1 MAVIQNKTFLHQ
13 ASITIGSDEY
23 TSAFR
28 DPAIVPTTAEVSVI
42 DAGGNSIPFTGTTTY
57 VFTAT
62 MYQDW
67 TSTGLAKAW
76 MAAEGTQATI
86 KYKIAGVQ
94 GMFTIVVV
102 IKPVQIGGATNA
114 VAESAISLPVV
125 GKPVWSAS

>member
-13 ASITIGSDEY
+13 ATLDIGADTY

-28 DPAIVPTTAEVSVI
+28 DPAIVPTTVETSIVDASGASV
-42 DAGGNSIPFTGTTTY
+42 PFTGTTSY
-57 VFTAT
+57 VFTAS

-67 TSTGLAKAW
+67 TTTGLAKAW

-86 KYKIAGVQ
+86 KYKLPGTQGV
-94 GMFTIVVV
+94 FTIIVI

-125 GKPVWSAS
+125 GKPVWAAS